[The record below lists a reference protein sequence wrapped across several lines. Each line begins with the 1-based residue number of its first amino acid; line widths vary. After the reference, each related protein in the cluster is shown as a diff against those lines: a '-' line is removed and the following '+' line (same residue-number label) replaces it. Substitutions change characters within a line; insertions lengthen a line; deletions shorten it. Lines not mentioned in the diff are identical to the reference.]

1 MFGIECT
8 SDAFEIL
15 SYRVVAASSAAS
27 SLDGAAAAAASASA
41 AAVEVFSSVFS
52 SRLGAQPA
60 SMSLWLTAGPLNS

>member
-27 SLDGAAAAAASASA
+27 SLDGAAAAAASA